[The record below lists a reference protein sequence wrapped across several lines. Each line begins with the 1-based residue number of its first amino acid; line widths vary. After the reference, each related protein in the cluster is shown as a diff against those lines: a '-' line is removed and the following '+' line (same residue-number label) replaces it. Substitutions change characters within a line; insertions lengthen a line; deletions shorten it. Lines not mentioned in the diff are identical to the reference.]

1 MARIKFLM
9 GTEEG
14 EKQDFLEKEKAMLRK
29 EHPDLD
35 VVQLFA
41 FEVDAPTL
49 DEALYAP
56 SLFASHTMVILRHYE
71 ELRKDSPV
79 NKTILGYIKADVDTS
94 SLYVL
99 SSGSGYSL
107 PAAISK
113 ALGKD
118 GVINFWEMFENR
130 KQDWVRG
137 FFRKEGWSIDGEA
150 IRYILDMIENN
161 TLEMKN
167 TCGQLAA
174 FFTLEKKAERTI
186 TVDDISAYLS
196 HTKNEDGFSLFVQ
209 IAKADLAKALS
220 SLRKMLT
227 SDSRSAMGLVP
238 ILLRQFRLLESYIS
252 LLGSGEAYALENAT
266 AFSSSGGLVKGIKGP
281 RDKQTFAIAR
291 TKYTLEDCARIIA
304 YLDGMDTAVKQAS
317 GDELELTLCLML
329 HTIIVRKGQVPSLSL
344 FNDLLDND
352 PARIQG

>member
-161 TLEMKN
+161 TL
-167 TCGQLAA
+167 
-174 FFTLEKKAERTI
+174 
-186 TVDDISAYLS
+186 
-196 HTKNEDGFSLFVQ
+196 
-209 IAKADLAKALS
+209 
-220 SLRKMLT
+220 
-227 SDSRSAMGLVP
+227 
-238 ILLRQFRLLESYIS
+238 
-252 LLGSGEAYALENAT
+252 
-266 AFSSSGGLVKGIKGP
+266 
-281 RDKQTFAIAR
+281 
-291 TKYTLEDCARIIA
+291 
-304 YLDGMDTAVKQAS
+304 
-317 GDELELTLCLML
+317 
-329 HTIIVRKGQVPSLSL
+329 
-344 FNDLLDND
+344 
-352 PARIQG
+352 